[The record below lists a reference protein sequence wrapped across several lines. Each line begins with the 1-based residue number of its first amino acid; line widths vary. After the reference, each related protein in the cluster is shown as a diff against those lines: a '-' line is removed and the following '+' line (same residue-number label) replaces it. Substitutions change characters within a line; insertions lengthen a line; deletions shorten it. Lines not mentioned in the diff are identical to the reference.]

1 MKPAEAYILAK
12 PEPFRGMMLLSKGLI
27 EQLLPDVTLHYKW
40 GLPMFYSGKCLICYF
55 NVTKG
60 YFDLCFWVRPAWEV
74 HLDRLCSENRKFVK
88 SLRYQTQGEMDIE
101 TIAQCLQEA
110 YRTRKP
116 GFTG

>member
-1 MKPAEAYILAK
+1 LPIFYAK
-12 PEPFRGMMLLSKGLI
+12 DCP
-27 EQLLPDVTLHYKW
+27 
-40 GLPMFYSGKCLICYF
+40 ICYF

-74 HLDRLCSENRKFVK
+74 HLDHLISENRKYVK
-88 SLRYQTQGEMDIE
+88 SLRYRSHEDMDMNI
-101 TIAQCLQEA
+101 IAQCLQEA